1 MTLDSLL
8 AIVNHKLLETQNRP
22 LNDTE
27 TLILRGIWQS
37 QTYSQMAQAG
47 GYSPGYLTNVVAP
60 GLCQKLSLIIG
71 RRVTKK
77 NCRALLEFYATAQ
90 AYQTITTS
98 PRQLPTHIWTN
109 KQKLPRFPSGS
120 VPLDSPYYIQ
130 NTAIQEQAFAEIS
143 KPGALIRLEAPR
155 EMGKTSLLLR
165 ILEYAHHL
173 GYRTVSLNL
182 EEHLEGEILTDLN
195 RFLRWLCANISLQLG
210 LEPKLDDYWDWDL
223 GSKVSCSLFL
233 RNHVLEQTGSPIVLA
248 LDDVNHIFEYPQVAK
263 EFFPLLRSWYEE
275 AKRQPIWQKLRLIV
289 IHSAEVYMPLQLHQ
303 SPFNVGLPIQLR
315 NFNLAQVQQLS
326 QNYGIDWA
334 DDNEV
339 KFLTDMVGGHPALVH
354 LALYH
359 LSGGEISLTQLLE
372 DAPTPV
378 GIYYHHLQ
386 RHWAALQAQ
395 PKLASAFER
404 VMHTTNPV
412 SLESL
417 LADKLSSMGLI
428 KLEND
433 RAIPSCQLYR
443 QYFLR
448 KFSSPSSQLSTPL
461 NMKII

>member
-37 QTYSQMAQAG
+37 QTYGQMAQAG

-77 NCRALLEFYATAQ
+77 NCRALLEFYAAQ
-90 AYQTITTS
+90 ALPAIATPS
-98 PRQLPTHIWTN
+98 RQLSTHFLTN
-109 KQKLPRFPSGS
+109 KQKSPRFPSGS
-120 VPLDSPYYIQ
+120 VPLDSIYYIQ

-143 KPGALIRLEAPR
+143 KPGALIRLKAPK
-155 EMGKTSLLLR
+155 EMGKTSVLLR
-165 ILEYAHHL
+165 IIEYAKNL

-182 EEHLEGEILTDLN
+182 EEHLEGEIITDLK
-195 RFLRWLCANISLQLG
+195 RFLRCLCANISLQLG

-233 RNHVLEQTGSPIVLA
+233 RNYVLEQIDSPIVLA
-248 LDDVNHIFEYPQVAK
+248 LDDVDRIFESPQVAK

-289 IHSAEVYMPLQLHQ
+289 VHSTEVYVPLQLHQ

-315 NFNLAQVQQLS
+315 HFNLSQVQELS
-326 QNYGIDWA
+326 QYYGIDWV

-339 KFLTDMVGGHPALVH
+339 TFLTDVVGGHPALVH
-354 LALYH
+354 LAVYH
-359 LSGGEISLTQLLE
+359 LSDGEITLTQLLE
-372 DAPTPV
+372 DASTPG

-386 RHWAALQAQ
+386 RHWSTLQAQ
-395 PKLASAFER
+395 PELASAFER
-404 VMHTTNPV
+404 VMQTTIPV
-412 SLESL
+412 LLEPVI
-417 LADKLSSMGLI
+417 AYKLNSMGLI

-433 RAIPSCQLYR
+433 RAVPSCELYR
-443 QYFLR
+443 QYFQR
-448 KFSSPSSQLSTPL
+448 KFSSPILKKL
-461 NMKII
+461 V

>member
-37 QTYSQMAQAG
+37 QTYGQMAQAG

-60 GLCQKLSLIIG
+60 GLCQKLSLIVG

-90 AYQTITTS
+90 AFPTRTAPS
-98 PRQLPTHIWTN
+98 KQLSTHFLTN
-109 KQKLPRFPSGS
+109 KQKSPRFPSGS
-120 VPLDSPYYIQ
+120 VPVDSPYYIH

-143 KPGALIRLEAPR
+143 KPGALIRLKAPR

-165 ILEYAHHL
+165 ILEYAKNL
-173 GYRTVSLNL
+173 DYFNVSLNL
-182 EEHLEGEILTDLN
+182 EEHLEGEILSDLK

-210 LEPKLDDYWDWDL
+210 LELKLDDYWNWDL

-233 RNHVLEQTGSPIVLA
+233 RNQVLERISSPIVLA
-248 LDDVNHIFEYPQVAK
+248 LDDVDPIFKHPQLAK

-275 AKRQPIWQKLRLIV
+275 AKRHSIWQKLRLIV
-289 IHSAEVYMPLQLHQ
+289 VYSTEVYVPLQLHQ

-315 NFNLAQVQQLS
+315 HFNLVQVQQLS

-359 LSGGEISLTQLLE
+359 LSGGEITLTQLLE

-395 PKLASAFER
+395 PELVSAFER
-404 VMHTTNPV
+404 VIQTTNPV
-412 SLESL
+412 LLEPV
-417 LADKLSSMGLI
+417 LAYKLSNMGLI
-428 KLEND
+428 KQEND
-433 RAIPSCQLYR
+433 RSIPSCELYR
-443 QYFLR
+443 QYFQR
-448 KFSSPSSQLSTPL
+448 KFSSPTLKKL
-461 NMKII
+461 V